1 MAKSMLRLWFTVIL
15 FFFTLALFAQVNS
28 DSANS
33 LNARMR
39 GHNKIYV
46 VMAVCL
52 TILTGLILYLVRI
65 DRKVNKAE
73 KGIP

>member
-1 MAKSMLRLWFTVIL
+1 MGKIILRSWFTVIL
-15 FFFTLALFAQVNS
+15 FFFTLALFAQANS
-28 DSANS
+28 DSAMS
-33 LNARMR
+33 LNSRMR
-39 GHNKIYV
+39 SHNKIYV

-73 KGIP
+73 KGMS